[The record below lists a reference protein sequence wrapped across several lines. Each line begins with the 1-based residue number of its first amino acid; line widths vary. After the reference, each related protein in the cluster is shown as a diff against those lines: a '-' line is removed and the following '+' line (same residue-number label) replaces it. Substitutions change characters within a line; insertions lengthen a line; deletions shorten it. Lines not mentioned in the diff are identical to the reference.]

1 MQTIQS
7 FLQRPDRRVSMSIS
21 APIADLREV
30 VNGGKFI
37 SSFVDHEQLHLLGVN
52 VIRNV
57 FSASTIEK
65 YIDSYFRQVGEE
77 KIRRTPFHP
86 TEMKIDDGNFLQGI
100 VKEPEFLKLAASF
113 FDGNVGIDFT
123 RIVRKDKHDVRPVIL
138 HQDTGYQMGGSTG
151 YGSYSLFIALTQ
163 CSYENGGLI
172 FYPGTH
178 HFGYLGDVGEI
189 ADILPP
195 DYPVIHSHAEPGDV
209 VCMNSAV
216 WHASP
221 ENKALSDRV
230 YLEVHIQHIDEPTTR
245 IPVCGTVTS
254 KYALHMNV
262 DDIFKS
268 SRAQRLRQ
276 LYQEVESLKDQL
288 ALRTDGQSE

>member
-1 MQTIQS
+1 
-7 FLQRPDRRVSMSIS
+7 MSIS

-52 VIRNV
+52 VVRNA

-65 YIDSYFRQVGEE
+65 YFNSYLQQLGEE
-77 KIRRTPFHP
+77 RLKKTPFHP
-86 TEMKIDDGNFLQGI
+86 TEIKVDEGNFLQEI
-100 VKEPEFLKLAASF
+100 IKEPEFLTLVASF
-113 FDGNVGIDFT
+113 FDGNVGIDFI
-123 RIVRKDKHDVRPVIL
+123 RIVRKDKNDARPVIL
-138 HQDTGYQMGGSTG
+138 HQDTGYQLGGSTG
-151 YGSYSLFIALTQ
+151 HGSYSLFIALTQ
-163 CSYENGGLI
+163 CSYDNGGLI

-189 ADILPP
+189 AEILPP
-195 DYPVIHSHAEPGDV
+195 EYPAIRSHAEPGDV

-221 ENKALSDRV
+221 ENKTQSNRV
-230 YLEVHIQHIDEPTTR
+230 YIEVHIQHIDEPTTR
-245 IPVCGTVTS
+245 IPVCGKITS
-254 KYALHMNV
+254 KYSLRMGV

-268 SRAQRLRQ
+268 SRSQKLRH

-288 ALRTDGQSE
+288 AQRPGNQSLSE